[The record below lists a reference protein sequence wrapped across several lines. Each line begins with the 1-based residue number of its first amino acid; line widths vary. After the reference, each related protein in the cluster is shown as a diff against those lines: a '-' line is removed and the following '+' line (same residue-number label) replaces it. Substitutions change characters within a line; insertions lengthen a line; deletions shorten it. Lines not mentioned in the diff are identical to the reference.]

1 MASRYRPARR
11 CAGLQH
17 RSEHLGQ
24 YRGIRDLVQRL
35 RRNGQRQRA
44 ANPVHS
50 WAELGT
56 NWRRLYAFDAGA
68 ETGRERRVGRRRPC
82 GECRSA
88 CREAPAAA
96 NPPGL
101 ALKTGDATAVSAP
114 PADPLHPSDTERAI
128 LNAGA
133 VKRFAPVLLGRYNTD
148 EAFRRVGDR
157 SLQKVNEDSA
167 RAYYRALAT
176 VHKDTILAFQAE
188 LERLAASGRIDKLV
202 PLEEQYQRHP
212 ERRPLVQAAWDRV
225 RRRAG
230 GGPTS
235 RRTSS
240 VCSRKRTR
248 LPSSGFARP
257 RPPLSSPDRSPAW
270 QLAGA
275 VTDGRPAHPARRHL
289 RATSSLM
296 RRQKR
301 R

>member
-1 MASRYRPARR
+1 M
-11 CAGLQH
+11 
-17 RSEHLGQ
+17 
-24 YRGIRDLVQRL
+24 QRL

-56 NWRRLYAFDAGA
+56 NRRRLTRSTPALKLGENGESGAAAPAANAGPPA
-68 ETGRERRVGRRRPC
+68 
-82 GECRSA
+82 A
-88 CREAPAAA
+88 NAPAAA

-225 RRRAG
+225 SADEQVAVANVEKDIFG
-230 GGPTS
+230 LLE
-235 RRTSS
+235 
-240 VCSRKRTR
+240 KEYQAAIER
-248 LPSSGFARP
+248 L
-257 RPPLSSPDRSPAW
+257 RPPAPAPVV
-270 QLAGA
+270 A
-275 VTDGRPAHPARRHL
+275 
-289 RATSSLM
+289 
-296 RRQKR
+296 
-301 R
+301 